1 MRQHPALSATVRRL
15 TQCCAAV
22 LVTAGVLAGAPGVHA
37 EPTAATPAY
46 AVAMTVDA
54 RGDKSAPRVLAK
66 AGEPFAVASGGWRVE
81 MTVRPVEASDDVWVT
96 GRILKGGD
104 VVSAPTLRTHLNEAA
119 TVKVGDGSDPFT
131 LSLIVAR
138 QP

>member
-1 MRQHPALSATVRRL
+1 MQVRPTLPATVRRL
-15 TQCCAAV
+15 AGRCAIALLTV
-22 LVTAGVLAGAPGVHA
+22 ATAAGVHA
-37 EPTAATPAY
+37 DEAAAVPSY

-54 RGDKSAPRVLAK
+54 HGEKSAPRVLAK

-81 MTVRPVEASDDVWVT
+81 MTVRQVEASDDVWVS

-104 VVSAPTLRTHLNEAA
+104 VVSAPTVRARLNEAA

-131 LSLIVAR
+131 LSLLVAR